1 MGRAQGPF
9 IYVNS
14 NDLSTITLLAL
25 GATLWVLATEP
36 MQKSLRMIGYG
47 FAGTLVVMM
56 LLTQSRG
63 GFLGLVV
70 LGVPY
75 ALSAARRGIRPLIV
89 ILAAAIGAAIFV
101 PTSAWERLAGM
112 KKLTSTQTIAEAD
125 VEGSAEQRYELAKA
139 GLDVIWNHP
148 VSGVGLKAI
157 GVAFAP
163 YRRGIAGRDTHNTY
177 LSIGAEIGLP
187 GLAIFLIM
195 VVTVWKTLTR
205 ARRATRTTAP
215 SISTGFGYLQYSFL
229 GFLVACFFGSYA
241 WLSIFHLFLAI
252 MWSGAMLWITPPA
265 AAPAR
270 SALPVVPERPQ
281 PVVIRRRAPVVPRR
295 GR

>member
-1 MGRAQGPF
+1 M
-9 IYVNS
+9 
-14 NDLSTITLLAL
+14 
-25 GATLWVLATEP
+25 
-36 MQKSLRMIGYG
+36 
-47 FAGTLVVMM
+47 
-56 LLTQSRG
+56 
-63 GFLGLVV
+63 V

-75 ALSAARRGIRPLIV
+75 ALSSARRGIRPLIV
-89 ILAAAIGAAIFV
+89 ILLAVVGAAVFV
-101 PTSAWERLAGM
+101 PSSAWERLAGM
-112 KKLTSTQTIAEAD
+112 KKLTSTQTLAEAD
-125 VEGSAEQRYELAKA
+125 WEGSAEQRYELAKA
-139 GLDVIWNHP
+139 SLDIMRNHP
-148 VSGVGLKAI
+148 VSGVGLAAV

-177 LSIGAEIGLP
+177 LRIGVEIGVP
-187 GLAIFLIM
+187 GLVIFLVM
-195 VVTVWKTLTR
+195 VASVWRTLSR

-215 SISTGFGYLQYSFL
+215 TISTGFGYLQYGLL
-229 GFLVACFFGSYA
+229 GFLVAGLFGSYP

-281 PVVIRRRAPVVPRR
+281 PVLIRRRAPVVPRR